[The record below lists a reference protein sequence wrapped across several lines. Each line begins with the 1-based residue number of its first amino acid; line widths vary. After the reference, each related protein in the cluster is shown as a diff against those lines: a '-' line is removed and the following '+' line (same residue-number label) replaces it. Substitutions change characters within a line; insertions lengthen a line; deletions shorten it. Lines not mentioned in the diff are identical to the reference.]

1 MNLHHVTSRLLPVAL
16 ALVAALPMSAADD
29 FGIWSGIA
37 VQKDFSKKFSVDAA
51 LGFRAEDCLKQATR
65 WDISVG
71 ADYKPL
77 SWLGIGASYSYI
89 YAYKGQEAK
98 TVYKEDEDEPGLWEF
113 RGYNVDHAY
122 WRSRHRVAV
131 DLTGKVKAGHHW
143 TFSLRERYQYTHY
156 MDATTL
162 RNRYR
167 KELPM
172 GMAGG
177 FTGEVYEWDGHTFT
191 DFRQVT
197 DDKPAKDRHLLRSR
211 VAAEYN
217 IRHCP
222 FTPYASL
229 EFHNELNDQL
239 RLDKT
244 RLMAGVEWKI
254 TKKHR
259 MDLAYVF
266 QHSSD
271 DDDAKANLH
280 ALSVEYKFKF

>member
-1 MNLHHVTSRLLPVAL
+1 MKPHHLTFRFLSMAL
-16 ALVAALPMSAADD
+16 AVMAISPAWAADD

-51 LGFRAEDCLKQATR
+51 LGFRSEDCLRQATR
-65 WDISVG
+65 WDISLG
-71 ADYKPL
+71 ADYKPFG
-77 SWLGIGASYSYI
+77 WLGIGVSYSYI

-98 TVYKEDEDEPGLWEF
+98 AVYKEDEDEPGLWEF
-113 RGYNVDHAY
+113 NGYNVDHAY
-122 WRSRHRVAV
+122 WRSRHRAAV
-131 DLTGKVKAGHHW
+131 DLTGKVKVGRHW
-143 TFSLRERYQYTHY
+143 AFSLRERYQYTHY
-156 MDATTL
+156 MDASTL

-167 KELPM
+167 SELPAE
-172 GMAGG
+172 MAGG
-177 FTGEVYEWDGHTFT
+177 YTGDVYEWDGHTFT
-191 DFRQVT
+191 KFRQVT
-197 DDKPAKDRHLLRSR
+197 DDKPSKDRHLLRSR

-222 FTPYASL
+222 FTPYASF

-259 MDLAYVF
+259 MDFAYVF
-266 QHSSD
+266 QHSND
-271 DDDAKANLH
+271 DDDAKTNLH